1 MLSTHGGRQ
10 ALSDR
15 CPGSRQTPDQS
26 CQPRDSESS
35 PAYSESVP
43 LSADA
48 ASGAPSDSSSQFSS
62 AISLLGQRFQ
72 PLRRI
77 AKGSREAAGAK
88 LKAILEDVVASN
100 TVEAWERLLLFP
112 RRCLHKPS
120 RGGQR
125 WSLASQ
131 VNRQIADEE
140 YLPVG
145 IDHNKVN
152 RSTSLN
158 NPAKYLSI
166 LLERFG

>member
-1 MLSTHGGRQ
+1 MREVSVTSSGRLRVHG
-10 ALSDR
+10 LLNNR

-77 AKGSREAAGAK
+77 PKGSREAAGAK

-112 RRCLHKPS
+112 GVVSTNLPEEGKD
-120 RGGQR
+120 GR
-125 WSLASQ
+125 WPLRLIDKLLMKNISLWAPT
-131 VNRQIADEE
+131 IT
-140 YLPVG
+140 
-145 IDHNKVN
+145 K
-152 RSTSLN
+152 
-158 NPAKYLSI
+158 
-166 LLERFG
+166 